1 MPSGK
6 SFGDRRD
13 SAAGSVLEPA
23 ASICDSFATTHRLDN
38 DRFLLVVISV
48 ACASFRTLRT
58 GCQSYDKLSVAG
70 NTKDMAPTTIAA
82 SIRSIAL
89 CS

>member
-23 ASICDSFATTHRLDN
+23 ASICDSFAKTHRLDD
-38 DRFLLVVISV
+38 DRLLLVVISV
-48 ACASFRTLRT
+48 ACASFRTHHSEY
-58 GCQSYDKLSVAG
+58 QSCDTLSVAD
-70 NTKDMAPTTIAA
+70 NTRDMAPETTAA
-82 SIRSIAL
+82 SIRSNAL